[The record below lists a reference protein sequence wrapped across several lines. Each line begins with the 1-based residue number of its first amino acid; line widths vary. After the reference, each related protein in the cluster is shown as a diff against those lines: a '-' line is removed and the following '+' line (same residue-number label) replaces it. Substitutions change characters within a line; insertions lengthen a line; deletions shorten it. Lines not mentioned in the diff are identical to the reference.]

1 MKKKYKYIYI
11 MQRMSGQYIRKCA
24 EKASGIWY
32 SMYRNNKTSHVFCHC
47 LFIVNYSICLQI
59 GLMISI
65 REG

>member
-1 MKKKYKYIYI
+1 
-11 MQRMSGQYIRKCA
+11 MSGQYIRKCA
-24 EKASGIWY
+24 ERASGIWS

-59 GLMISI
+59 GLMIFI